1 MRGAQ
6 FLGTAKVRVQKA
18 SRFISCSA
26 SLPPSTSWRSCLG
39 LAFGLGLGLGLGLG
53 FEVRVRVRVRV
64 RGVRVKIRVRVR
76 DQVS

>member
-1 MRGAQ
+1 M
-6 FLGTAKVRVQKA
+6 GTAKVRVQKA

-53 FEVRVRVRVRV
+53 F
-64 RGVRVKIRVRVR
+64 GFGFGFGL
-76 DQVS
+76 D